1 MGSSLKPLMTRTIW
15 KDDLDIDRLKRNK
28 KSLRGYR
35 KHEGYKIF
43 KEWAQFLQSIG
54 MEVAEIEE
62 HLLNVDHKCTPLI
75 YGHPSGISSPNGN
88 YSRMSQMR
96 AALEDMYD

>member
-1 MGSSLKPLMTRTIW
+1 MTRTIW
-15 KDDLDIDRLKRNK
+15 KDDLNLDRLKRDK

-43 KEWAQFLQSIG
+43 KQWAEFLQNIG

-62 HLLNVDHKCTPLI
+62 HLINVDRKCTPLI
-75 YGHPSGISSPNGN
+75 YGHPAGLGSPNGN
-88 YSRMSQMR
+88 YSRRYQMR
-96 AALEDMYD
+96 AALADMYD